1 MTELLPVIALTILAL
16 IIAFATYRGIR
27 RGAARFYTLE
37 REAILRRASF
47 YLVLAVVLFLGAIA
61 YLLWERQQTQVDL
74 AVLSGETVEGIPTIT
89 PTISDRPPTE
99 TPSPTPDP
107 DRPSPTATIPVCR
120 AVVRGTA
127 GSGLNLREEP
137 NGEEVETLPEESILT
152 LMDDALVENA
162 GFTWI
167 KVRTVTLN
175 EGWVALEFLFI
186 SDEACLERIGQ

>member
-1 MTELLPVIALTILAL
+1 MTDILPVIGLILLAL
-16 IIAFATYRGIR
+16 IVAFSTYRGIR

-47 YLVLAVVLFLGAIA
+47 TLIATVVLFLGAIG

-74 AVLSGETVEGIPTIT
+74 AVLAGETVEGVPTLT

-99 TPSPTPDP
+99 TPTPTPDP
-107 DRPSPTATIPVCR
+107 DRPTPTATIPVCR

-127 GSGLNLREEP
+127 GSGLNLRQEP
-137 NGEEVETLPEESILT
+137 GGDEVETLPEESILT
-152 LMDDALVENA
+152 LLDEPPVESG

-175 EGWVALEFLFI
+175 EGWVAVDFLFI

>member
-1 MTELLPVIALTILAL
+1 MTELLPVIALTLLGLILA
-16 IIAFATYRGIR
+16 FFTYRAIR

-47 YLVLAVVLFLGAIA
+47 TLVFAVVLFLGAIG

-74 AVLSGETVEGIPTIT
+74 AVLAGETVEGVPTVT

-107 DRPSPTATIPVCR
+107 DRPSPTPTIPICR

-127 GSGLNLREEP
+127 GSGLNLRQEP
-137 NGEEVETLPEESILT
+137 NGDEVETLPEEAILT
-152 LMDDALVENA
+152 LMDEAPVENG

-175 EGWVALEFLFI
+175 EGWVALDFLFI
-186 SDEACLERIGQ
+186 SDEACLERVGQ